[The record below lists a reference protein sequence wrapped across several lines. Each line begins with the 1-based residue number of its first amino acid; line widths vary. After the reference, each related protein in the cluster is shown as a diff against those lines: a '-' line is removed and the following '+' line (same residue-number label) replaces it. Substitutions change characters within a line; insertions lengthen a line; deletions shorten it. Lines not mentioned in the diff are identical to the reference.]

1 MEALYTESFIISEK
15 FNGTEVLMFLLASRS
30 FSPCKFIWSY
40 KIRKP
45 DKRDSLEGFFMGVVN
60 AMQIVLP
67 PKALKRRHNEIKV
80 SLNSMA
86 AFFGHLY
93 GISNAI
99 VMNKW

>member
-1 MEALYTESFIISEK
+1 
-15 FNGTEVLMFLLASRS
+15 
-30 FSPCKFIWSY
+30 
-40 KIRKP
+40 
-45 DKRDSLEGFFMGVVN
+45 MGVVN